1 MCTEFIL
8 ASIYFGIIFIINFLL
23 VKLLLSYKKSLT
35 SLFKFKKIFNF
46 YEKKSLDRLLFLKK
60 MEKRE
65 SKLLFSINNV
75 KNFSDTEDILIIGN
89 TYKIFSKNTINF
101 YFPLLKLQYLFE
113 VERDIDK
120 VRKE

>member
-1 MCTEFIL
+1 
-8 ASIYFGIIFIINFLL
+8 
-23 VKLLLSYKKSLT
+23 
-35 SLFKFKKIFNF
+35 
-46 YEKKSLDRLLFLKK
+46 